1 MPTDRDHATLRA
13 RVQAQ
18 IAAQQARIATS
29 QAYRRQRPPRRPL
42 PLALVAL
49 LVALTL
55 GGGAFGSPPAAA
67 ATWQSAGT
75 LPGDYSPGA
84 GAVLLA
90 DGRVLVVS
98 RERAAIST
106 RDADTWTALPD
117 RKYGAGTLLALQDGG
132 ALLVGGAPTTFAND
146 PYAPTRQVVRLDPR
160 TGTWVKGND
169 MPDGRGEH
177 TLTTLRDGTIL
188 VVGGSGGSL
197 SPRQPIATLAQVGR
211 YDPAI
216 DAWTALAPLAQAR
229 SRHTATL
236 LPDGRV
242 LVVGGAISKTV
253 NSENA
258 GSDPLASAEIFSP
271 AANTWQAA
279 GQLTAER
286 YDPQANG
293 WTSAGT
299 VGPARVGF
307 ATTLLLDGAVLVTGG
322 VGLSSNLPIAT
333 TTLYTPSTNSWQA
346 SATLPASRA
355 YHGAVLLNGAVL
367 LLGGLSSAGGTS
379 TARYD
384 ATPAD
389 TVCYSDTGRC
399 IGGAFRTYWQGHG
412 QLPINGYPL
421 SSPFPEQLEDGK
433 VYLVQYF
440 ERVRLEA
447 HPEQPAPYDVLLGQ
461 FGRRIHPVDPA
472 VAPQAAD
479 WYFVQ
484 TGHNINARFTTYWS
498 VYGGVTQFGYPLT
511 ETLTETLE
519 DGKQYQVQYFER
531 ARFEYH
537 PENPNPYMIL
547 LGQFGRRILAGR

>member
-1 MPTDRDHATLRA
+1 MMPTDRDHATLRA

-229 SRHTATL
+229 DAAPRWPRT
-236 LPDGRV
+236 GRRRGH
-242 LVVGGAISKTV
+242 LQ
-253 NSENA
+253 
-258 GSDPLASAEIFSP
+258 DR
-271 AANTWQAA
+271 
-279 GQLTAER
+279 QLRECR
-286 YDPQANG
+286 
-293 WTSAGT
+293 
-299 VGPARVGF
+299 VGPARQRGD
-307 ATTLLLDGAVLVTGG
+307 L
-322 VGLSSNLPIAT
+322 
-333 TTLYTPSTNSWQA
+333 
-346 SATLPASRA
+346 
-355 YHGAVLLNGAVL
+355 
-367 LLGGLSSAGGTS
+367 
-379 TARYD
+379 
-384 ATPAD
+384 
-389 TVCYSDTGRC
+389 
-399 IGGAFRTYWQGHG
+399 
-412 QLPINGYPL
+412 
-421 SSPFPEQLEDGK
+421 
-433 VYLVQYF
+433 
-440 ERVRLEA
+440 
-447 HPEQPAPYDVLLGQ
+447 QP
-461 FGRRIHPVDPA
+461 RRQH
-472 VAPQAAD
+472 
-479 WYFVQ
+479 
-484 TGHNINARFTTYWS
+484 
-498 VYGGVTQFGYPLT
+498 
-511 ETLTETLE
+511 
-519 DGKQYQVQYFER
+519 
-531 ARFEYH
+531 
-537 PENPNPYMIL
+537 
-547 LGQFGRRILAGR
+547 LAGRRAADRRALRPAGERLDERGDGRPGPRRVRHDAPP